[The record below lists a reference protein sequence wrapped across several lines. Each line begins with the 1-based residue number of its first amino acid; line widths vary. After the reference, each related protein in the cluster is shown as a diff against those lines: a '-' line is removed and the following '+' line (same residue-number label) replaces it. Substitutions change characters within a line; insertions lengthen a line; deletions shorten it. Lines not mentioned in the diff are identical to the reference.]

1 MAITVLS
8 DLRSLLGAARNQGR
22 RPTCVAFAVSDAHA
36 AARGAN
42 ELLSPEHLY
51 FHGIQRTPNGHPN
64 LGVSLPT
71 ILDALKHDGQCAEI
85 GWPYLDAIPADLA
98 MWTPP
103 PTAIPVYRWDSSQ
116 ALRRVDAIIAQLNSG
131 QLVVVTFLL
140 GMRFYKPV
148 GGVVIPGPN
157 DENTDWHAVIAIG
170 HGRDGTEDFILVRNS
185 WGAGWGLEGSAWIS
199 ASYLEP
205 RLHQLALMSYDER

>member
-1 MAITVLS
+1 M
-8 DLRSLLGAARNQGR
+8 
-22 RPTCVAFAVSDAHA
+22 AVSRRYTCRSRDVDTA
-36 AARGAN
+36 A
-42 ELLSPEHLY
+42 Y
-51 FHGIQRTPNGHPN
+51 
-64 LGVSLPT
+64 
-71 ILDALKHDGQCAEI
+71 C
-85 GWPYLDAIPADLA
+85 Y
-98 MWTPP
+98 
-103 PTAIPVYRWDSSQ
+103 PVYRLGSSR

-140 GMRFYKPV
+140 GMRFYTPV

-185 WGAGWGLEGSAWIS
+185 WGAGWGLEGNAWIS

-205 RLHQLALMSYDER
+205 RLHQWSYAGDWV